1 MVWAKLTEEKNEM
14 SETMRAICK
23 TKPEPGAELIE
34 APIPQI
40 GADDVLIKVRAT
52 TICGTDL
59 HVYNWDPWAQS
70 RIDTPLIFGH
80 ECAGDIVETGKNV
93 HEVAVGDFVSVE
105 THIPVGVSYQ
115 TRICQANVDPLVKIL
130 GIDRPGSYAEY
141 VAVPA
146 KVAWK
151 NPSDMAPEVAS
162 IQEPFGNGVY
172 TVLSAP
178 VTAKT
183 VLITGCG
190 PIGLWAVGIAK
201 AAGAKA
207 VYATDINPLRL
218 KIAEQ
223 MGATIAI
230 NSAETDPVE
239 LLLKETDG
247 VGVDVLCEMSG
258 NWRAIKQGFAALR
271 NGGRVSMLGIPPR
284 PVELDLAND
293 IIFKGA
299 TIYGISGRL
308 IWETWYQTQALLTS
322 GMVDP
327 TPVITHRFKLEEFA
341 EAFRLMNEGLAAKV
355 ALFP

>member
-1 MVWAKLTEEKNEM
+1 MA
-14 SETMRAICK
+14 ETMRALCK
-23 TKPEPGAELIE
+23 SRPEPGAELIE
-34 APIPQI
+34 TDIPQP
-40 GADDVLIKVRAT
+40 GPDDILVKIRAAS
-52 TICGTDL
+52 ICGTDL
-59 HVYNWDPWAQS
+59 HIYNWDPWAQS
-70 RIDTPLIFGH
+70 RIKTPLVFGH
-80 ECAGDIVETGKNV
+80 ECSGEVIETGRNV
-93 HEVAVGDFVSVE
+93 RDVQVGDYVSLE
-105 THIPVGVSYQ
+105 THITTESSYQ
-115 TRICQANVDPLVKIL
+115 TKICQANVDPGVKIL

-151 NPSDMAPEVAS
+151 NPPDMAPEIAS
-162 IQEPFGNGVY
+162 IQEPFGNAVY

-183 VLITGCG
+183 VLVTGCG

-218 KIAEQ
+218 ELAER
-223 MGATIAI
+223 MGATLAI
-230 NSAETDPVE
+230 NSSTTDPVE
-239 LLLKETDG
+239 VIMSETG
-247 VGVDVLCEMSG
+247 GIGVDVLCEMSG

-271 NGGRVSMLGIPPR
+271 NGGRVSILGIPPR
-284 PVELDLAND
+284 PIELDLAND
-293 IIFKGA
+293 VVFKGA

-308 IWETWYQTQALLTS
+308 IWETWYQTQALITS

-327 TPVITHRFKLEEFA
+327 TPVITHRFKLEQFD
-341 EAFRLMNEGLAAKV
+341 EAFKLMNEGKAAKV

>member
-1 MVWAKLTEEKNEM
+1 MP
-14 SETMRAICK
+14 ETMRALCK
-23 TKPEPGAELIE
+23 TRPEAGAELIE
-34 APIPQI
+34 APIPEI
-40 GADDVLIKVRAT
+40 GPDDVLIKVRAC

-59 HVYNWDPWAQS
+59 HVYNWDPWSQA
-70 RIDTPLIFGH
+70 RIKTPLIFGH
-80 ECAGDIVETGKNV
+80 ECAGDVVERGRNV
-93 HEVAVGDFVSVE
+93 REIQVGDFVSLE
-105 THIPVGVSYQ
+105 THITTEDAYQ
-115 TRICQANVDPLVKIL
+115 TKICQANVDPGVKIL
-130 GIDRPGSYAEY
+130 GIDRQGSYAEY

-151 NPSDMAPEVAS
+151 NPPDMVPEIAS
-162 IQEPFGNGVY
+162 IQEPFGNAVY

-183 VLITGCG
+183 VLVTGCG

-218 KIAEQ
+218 DIARQ
-223 MGATIAI
+223 MGATHAI
-230 NSAETDPVE
+230 NSSEEDPVE
-239 LLLKETDG
+239 IIKRETG
-247 VGVDVLCEMSG
+247 GIGVDVLCEMSG

-271 NGGRVSMLGIPPR
+271 NGGRVSILGIPPR
-284 PVELDLAND
+284 PIELDLAND
-293 IIFKGA
+293 IVFKGA

-308 IWETWYQTQALLTS
+308 IWETWYQTQALITT

-327 TPVITHRFKLEEFA
+327 SPVITHRFKLEEFA
-341 EAFRLMNEGLAAKV
+341 EAFRLMNEGKAAKV

>member
-1 MVWAKLTEEKNEM
+1 MP
-14 SETMRAICK
+14 ETMRALCK
-23 TKPEPGAELIE
+23 TRPEAGAELIE
-34 APIPQI
+34 APIPEV
-40 GADDVLIKVRAT
+40 GPDDVLVKIRAC

-59 HVYNWDPWAQS
+59 HVYNWDPWAQE
-70 RIDTPLIFGH
+70 RIKTPLIFGH
-80 ECAGDIVETGKNV
+80 ECSGDIVERGRNV
-93 HEVAVGDFVSVE
+93 RDIQIGDFVSLE
-105 THIPVGVSYQ
+105 THITTQDSYQ
-115 TRICQANVDPLVKIL
+115 TKICQANVDPGVKIL
-130 GIDRPGSYAEY
+130 GIDRQGSYAEY
-141 VAVPA
+141 VSVPA

-151 NPSDMAPEVAS
+151 NPSDMAPDIAS
-162 IQEPFGNGVY
+162 IQEPFGNAVY

-183 VLITGCG
+183 VLVTGCG

-218 KIAEQ
+218 EIAMQ
-223 MGATIAI
+223 MGATLAI
-230 NSAETDPVE
+230 NSAEMDPVE
-239 LLLKETDG
+239 VIKRETG
-247 VGVDVLCEMSG
+247 GIGVDVLCEMSG

-284 PVELDLAND
+284 PIELDLAND
-293 IIFKGA
+293 VVFKGA

-308 IWETWYQTQALLTS
+308 IWETWYQTQALITT

-327 TPVITHRFKLEEFA
+327 APVITHRFKLEEFA
-341 EAFRLMNEGLAAKV
+341 EAFRLMNEGAAAKV

>member
-1 MVWAKLTEEKNEM
+1 
-14 SETMRAICK
+14 MRALCK
-23 TKPEPGAELIE
+23 SRPEPGAELIE
-34 APIPQI
+34 TDIPRP
-40 GADDVLIKVRAT
+40 GPDDILVKIRAAS
-52 TICGTDL
+52 ICGTDL
-59 HVYNWDPWAQS
+59 HIYNWDPWAQS
-70 RIDTPLIFGH
+70 RIKTPLVFGH
-80 ECAGDIVETGKNV
+80 ECSGEVIETGRNV
-93 HEVAVGDFVSVE
+93 RDVQVGDYVSLE
-105 THIPVGVSYQ
+105 THITTESSYQ
-115 TRICQANVDPLVKIL
+115 TKICQANVDPGVKIL

-151 NPSDMAPEVAS
+151 NPADMAPEIAS
-162 IQEPFGNGVY
+162 IQEPFGNAVY

-183 VLITGCG
+183 VLVTGCG

-218 KIAEQ
+218 ELAEK
-223 MGATIAI
+223 MGATLAI
-230 NSAETDPVE
+230 NSSTTDPVE
-239 LLLKETDG
+239 VIMSETG
-247 VGVDVLCEMSG
+247 GIGVDVLCEMSG

-271 NGGRVSMLGIPPR
+271 NGGRVSILGIPPR
-284 PVELDLAND
+284 PIELDLAND
-293 IIFKGA
+293 VVFKGA

-308 IWETWYQTQALLTS
+308 IWETWYQTQALITS

-327 TPVITHRFKLEEFA
+327 TPVITHRFKLEQFD
-341 EAFRLMNEGLAAKV
+341 EAFKLMNEGKAAKV

>member
-1 MVWAKLTEEKNEM
+1 MA
-14 SETMRAICK
+14 ETMRALCK
-23 TKPEPGAELIE
+23 SRPEAGAELIE
-34 APIPQI
+34 TNIPQV
-40 GADDVLIKVRAT
+40 GPDDILVKIRAAS
-52 TICGTDL
+52 ICGTDL
-59 HVYNWDPWAQS
+59 HIYNWDPWAQS
-70 RIDTPLIFGH
+70 RIKTPLVFGH
-80 ECAGDIVETGKNV
+80 ECSGEVIETGRNVRDVHAGDY
-93 HEVAVGDFVSVE
+93 VSLE
-105 THIPVGVSYQ
+105 THITTESSYQ
-115 TRICQANVDPLVKIL
+115 TKICQANVDPGVKIL

-146 KVAWK
+146 RVAWH
-151 NPSDMAPEVAS
+151 NPPDMPPEIAS
-162 IQEPFGNGVY
+162 IQEPFGNAVY

-183 VLITGCG
+183 VLVTGCG

-218 KIAEQ
+218 ELAEK

-230 NSAETDPVE
+230 NSSTTDPVE
-239 LLLKETDG
+239 VIMSETG
-247 VGVDVLCEMSG
+247 GIGVDVLCEMSG

-271 NGGRVSMLGIPPR
+271 NGGRVSILGIPPR

-293 IIFKGA
+293 VVFKGA

-308 IWETWYQTQALLTS
+308 IWETWYQTQALITS

-327 TPVITHRFKLEEFA
+327 APVITHRFKLEQFD
-341 EAFRLMNEGLAAKV
+341 EAFRLMNEGVAAKV

>member
-1 MVWAKLTEEKNEM
+1 MA
-14 SETMRAICK
+14 ETMRALCK
-23 TKPEPGAELIE
+23 SRPEPGAELIE
-34 APIPQI
+34 TDIPQPGPNDI
-40 GADDVLIKVRAT
+40 LVKIRAAS
-52 TICGTDL
+52 ICGTDL
-59 HVYNWDPWAQS
+59 HIYNWDPWAQS
-70 RIDTPLIFGH
+70 RIKTPLVFGH
-80 ECAGDIVETGKNV
+80 ECSGEVIETGRNV
-93 HEVAVGDFVSVE
+93 RDVQVGDYVSLE
-105 THIPVGVSYQ
+105 THITTESSYQ
-115 TRICQANVDPLVKIL
+115 TKICQANVDPGVKIL

-151 NPSDMAPEVAS
+151 NPPDMAPEIAS
-162 IQEPFGNGVY
+162 IQEPFGNAVY

-183 VLITGCG
+183 VLVTGCG

-218 KIAEQ
+218 ELAER
-223 MGATIAI
+223 MGATLAI
-230 NSAETDPVE
+230 NSSTTDPVE
-239 LLLKETDG
+239 VIMSETG
-247 VGVDVLCEMSG
+247 GIGVDVLCEMSG

-271 NGGRVSMLGIPPR
+271 NGGRVSILGIPPR
-284 PVELDLAND
+284 PIELDLAND
-293 IIFKGA
+293 VVFKGA

-308 IWETWYQTQALLTS
+308 IWETWYQTQALITS

-327 TPVITHRFKLEEFA
+327 TPVITHRFKLEQFD
-341 EAFRLMNEGLAAKV
+341 EAFKLMNEGKAAKV